1 MTNTSKSDVPSK
13 VGADLERFALSLEY
27 CSNSY
32 MRLVCS
38 AAELEKEL
46 FGMLVE
52 WYGITEGWY

>member
-1 MTNTSKSDVPSK
+1 MNTSKSDVPSK

-46 FGMLVE
+46 FGMLV
-52 WYGITEGWY
+52 